1 LVLEGGYDLQA
12 LTESSQAVASVL
24 LGGGRPR
31 PASAAARAMPEDA
44 EGAARARS
52 ATEAFLYRRLDTLT
66 ETSGRFRLNVAL
78 PIPFDGF
85 GSLEVDLLCADARLV
100 IELDGGQHLA
110 DPVAYRRDRR
120 KDQLLQ
126 ENGYFVLRFLAEDVG
141 KDLDAVLDAILKA
154 PATKPP
160 AFVGVDLGDQGYAVA
175 RIGKVL
181 GRDPKVA
188 DAARAQREYA
198 QAWGDAE
205 TRAYYAALKQRF
217 KVDIKPAVLAATDPS
232 GAASAVVK

>member
-1 LVLEGGYDLQA
+1 LIGDVAGYEA
-12 LTESSQAVASVL
+12 IGYTIL
-24 LGGGRPR
+24 L
-31 PASAAARAMPEDA
+31 PASAVPGWPADVALPSDPVWKRDYSGSVRRLIRDRVDTPLASLFVHTARAMPEDA

-85 GSLEVDLLCADARLV
+85 GTLEVDLLCADARVV

-120 KDQLLQ
+120 KDQFLQ

-141 KDLDAVLDAILKA
+141 KELDAVLDAILK
-154 PATKPP
+154 
-160 AFVGVDLGDQGYAVA
+160 VLA
-175 RIGKVL
+175 R
-181 GRDPKVA
+181 RRQSA
-188 DAARAQREYA
+188 
-198 QAWGDAE
+198 
-205 TRAYYAALKQRF
+205 TRAEPLKFVRR
-217 KVDIKPAVLAATDPS
+217 
-232 GAASAVVK
+232 GGE